1 MYLFYVKGRFKE
13 KRELPFTDG
22 PSKNCCV
29 QAGPGWF
36 QEPGTLSQF
45 PVLGPSPACP
55 RSVSRSWVRSEGA
68 ETWSSTWMWCWC
80 WRPGLTHCATVL
92 ALLSVLE
99 HDGCPSGLKE
109 NSSRLQPFPKASSSL
124 STALLPSSLSLKR
137 VFDSKSWT
145 SGFGIWF
152 GNVAHEVVGKCPSS
166 VSWEALLPGLQRGC
180 FPLLCWTH

>member
-1 MYLFYVKGRFKE
+1 MWKADLKRKE
-13 KRELPFTDG
+13 SFHLQMVPQRTVVARLD
-22 PSKNCCV
+22 
-29 QAGPGWF
+29 QAGSRNL
-36 QEPGTLSQF
+36 ELYHSSQCSG
-45 PVLGPSPACP
+45 PHLLARGVLAGAGSE
-55 RSVSRSWVRSEGA
+55 VREQ
-68 ETWSSTWMWCWC
+68 TWSSTWMWCWC

-92 ALLSVLE
+92 VLLSVLE

-166 VSWEALLPGLQRGC
+166 VSWEALLPGLQWGC